1 MERRG
6 GVFLWRAEVGGYR
19 RSPKPVH
26 VTGGGDKSGPGPAG
40 GLGVGLGVVFGWCL
54 GVVRCAWGRR
64 GGPRGHG
71 SGGGAGA
78 T

>member
-6 GVFLWRAEVGGYR
+6 GVFLWRAEVGGDR
-19 RSPKPVH
+19 RSPKAVH
-26 VTGGGDKSGPGPAG
+26 VTGGGDKSGRE
-40 GLGVGLGVVFGWCL
+40 VRVWDWVWDWVWCL